1 MLITNCTFIRK
12 KPIVRRFSGC
22 VLKSFLLFFGSF
34 IVQSF
39 QVLNAAESASE
50 SLTLNE
56 AIQRTFN
63 HNPELQT
70 FQYQLEAQRGRMI
83 QADLSSKPE
92 VSLSIEDALGTGD
105 LSGFDSAQTT
115 LSVGWILDQN
125 IKDKRVQVATQGKNL
140 IESEKIIKQLDSAT
154 QTARYFLAALS
165 YQESAVIASRAIGLA
180 ETTVKEVNKRVT
192 IGKTP
197 LAELYRAEAEL
208 AKRRL
213 VLVDVKHE
221 LESSIRQLASQW
233 GSTNP
238 MFKSVSGTLINRPN
252 VVSFHALKTQI
263 KNNPNLSKYLSVDRV
278 TEAQLKLAEEERNP
292 QWKFTTGVRRYE
304 RTDDFGI
311 VAGISIPFGGSNRNQ
326 GRIAEVKAKLSQN
339 QSEADAL
346 RIRIETTLFIVYQQL
361 EHGLHLSDMLKKEI
375 IPKLEKALTET
386 HKAYELG
393 KYSYLEWLAV
403 QNELLD
409 AQSALLDASL
419 SAHLKKLEIERL
431 TGAHITS
438 PF

>member
-1 MLITNCTFIRK
+1 M
-12 KPIVRRFSGC
+12 
-22 VLKSFLLFFGSF
+22 
-34 IVQSF
+34 VQSF
-39 QVLNAAESASE
+39 QVLAAAEQSSK
-50 SLTLNE
+50 SLTLQE
-56 AIQRTFN
+56 AIQRTFD

-70 FQYQLEAQRGRMI
+70 FQYQLAAQQGRMI
-83 QADLSSKPE
+83 QADLSPKPE
-92 VSLSIEDALGTGD
+92 VSLTVEDALGSGD

-115 LSVGWILDQN
+115 LSVGWILDQD
-125 IKDKRVQVATQGKNL
+125 IKNKRVQVATQEKNL

-154 QTARYFLAALS
+154 QTGRYFLAALS
-165 YQESAVIASRAIGLA
+165 YQESAVIASRAIALA
-180 ETTVKEVNKRVT
+180 KSTVKEVNKRVKA
-192 IGKTP
+192 GKTP

-208 AKRRL
+208 AKRKL
-213 VLVDVKHE
+213 VLVDINHE

-233 GSTNP
+233 GSTEP
-238 MFKSVSGTLINRPN
+238 TFKSVSGTLINRPN
-252 VVSFHALKTQI
+252 VVSFHALKIQI
-263 KNNPNLSKYLSVDRV
+263 KNNPNLSKYLSVDRM
-278 TEAQLKLAEEERNP
+278 TEARLKLAEEERNP

-326 GRIAEVKAKLSQN
+326 GRIAEVKAQLSQN

-361 EHGLHLSDMLKKEI
+361 EHGLHLSDMLKEEI

-431 TGAHITS
+431 TGAQITS